1 MLERALIALLIAVVS
16 VGAWTLYNRWS
27 LRRLATQAPVDP
39 LLADIAQ
46 GTPTIV
52 YFTTPFCVPCKT
64 QQQPTLAQLQSQ
76 FGAGLR
82 VIQVDAAEDTVT
94 SDRWGVFSAPT
105 TFVLDGELRPQYVN
119 RGVAS
124 FDLLRQ
130 QIETAAQKAG

>member
-1 MLERALIALLIAVVS
+1 MLERALIAVLIAAVS
-16 VGAWTLYNRWS
+16 VAAWTLYNRWS
-27 LRRLATQAPVDP
+27 LRRLSTQAPVDP
-39 LLADIAQ
+39 LLADVAQ

-64 QQQPTLAQLQSQ
+64 QQQPVLTQLEGL

-82 VIQVDAAEDTVT
+82 IVRVDAAEDTAT

-105 TFVLDGELRPQYVN
+105 TFVLDGHLRPQYVN

-130 QIETAAQKAG
+130 QIETAGQKAG